1 MSSGYPR
8 IEINLPAIEENARK
22 LVSFGKDRGFQ
33 IAGITKGVCGVQGL
47 DIIMN

>member
-1 MSSGYPR
+1 MSNGYPR

-22 LVSFGKDRGFQ
+22 LINFGKDGGFQ
-33 IAGITKGVCGVQGL
+33 IAGIAKGVFGVQGS